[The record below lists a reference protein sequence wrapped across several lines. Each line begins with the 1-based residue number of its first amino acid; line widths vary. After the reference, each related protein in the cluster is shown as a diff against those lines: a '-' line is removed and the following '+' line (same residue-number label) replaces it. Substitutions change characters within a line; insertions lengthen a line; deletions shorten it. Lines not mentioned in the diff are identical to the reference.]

1 MHVAR
6 PIVGL
11 VLVVACAPVSDTAPE
26 AAAGPEP
33 ADAHR

>member
-1 MHVAR
+1 MRVAR
-6 PIVGL
+6 TMVGL

-33 ADAHR
+33 ADAYR